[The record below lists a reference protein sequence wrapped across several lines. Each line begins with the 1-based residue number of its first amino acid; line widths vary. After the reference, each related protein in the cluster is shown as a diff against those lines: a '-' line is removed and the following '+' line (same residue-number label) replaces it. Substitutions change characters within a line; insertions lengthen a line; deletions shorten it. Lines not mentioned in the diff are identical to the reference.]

1 MRNNAIEAFCV
12 SCSSRRALSLA
23 IKAPQPQAPD
33 KISWSR
39 PNRVTSSYPISL
51 GGSAWEGT
59 SELLGETFFYSGHEQ
74 SESVRLLRE
83 AGFEVLHSAI
93 DDPSSRGHLAVLA
106 RKGEVGH
113 A

>member
-1 MRNNAIEAFCV
+1 MESTEQSHIELPDLARRLSVGGHIRNAG
-12 SCSSRRALSLA
+12 RDL
-23 IKAPQPQAPD
+23 
-33 KISWSR
+33 
-39 PNRVTSSYPISL
+39 
-51 GGSAWEGT
+51 
-59 SELLGETFFYSGHEQ
+59 FYSGHEK